1 MSVKKLER
9 KPKPAVVEEPKDTE
23 AIEAPDAEA
32 VTETAEAE
40 DIAEKAAAA
49 NEEAAETAETSDA
62 ESADE
67 PEEEEELKSGKTGR
81 KPLYQVSYKRDDEVI
96 EAFIT
101 FDYRVVHPKVLL
113 RSILY
118 GIVFVTFG
126 VVASSTVFSIICFLL
141 AMLCF
146 GLVIFRKRI
155 SLNMTKKDDQ
165 DYQNGV
171 VYTYNFTENGARMLR
186 NNKPEVYAKSYK
198 NSVTAFFGDQTFYY
212 IALTS
217 NDLFVLPKNKFT
229 IGDPEEF
236 EKFIIKKTG
245 REMRWIPYG
254 IKGVLNSLKN
264 FSQQPV
270 IDTQGWRDIINHQ
283 REKRSV
289 AKNAEQSAEN
299 KKNASVKPKSLKD
312 KNKK

>member
-9 KPKPAVVEEPKDTE
+9 KPKPAAVEEPKGAE
-23 AIEAPDAEA
+23 AIEAADAEA
-32 VTETAEAE
+32 VAENAEAE
-40 DIAEKAAAA
+40 DIIEETAAV
-49 NEEAAETAETSDA
+49 NEEAAETAEA
-62 ESADE
+62 EPADE
-67 PEEEEELKSGKTGR
+67 PEEEEKSGKSGR
-81 KPLYQVSYKRDDEVI
+81 KPLYQVSYKRDDEVL

-141 AMLCF
+141 ALLCF
-146 GLVIFRKRI
+146 GLIIFRKRI

-229 IGDPEEF
+229 IGDPDEF

-264 FSQQPV
+264 FSQQPM
-270 IDTQGWRDIINHQ
+270 IDTQGWKDIINHQ
-283 REKRSV
+283 REKRSA